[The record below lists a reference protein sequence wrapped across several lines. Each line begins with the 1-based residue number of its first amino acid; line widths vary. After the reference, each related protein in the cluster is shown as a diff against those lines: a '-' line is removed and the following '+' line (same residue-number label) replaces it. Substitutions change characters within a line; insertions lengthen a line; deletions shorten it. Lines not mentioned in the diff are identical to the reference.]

1 MKYNIRVILESKEDV
16 IRNIEINSNC
26 LLSELHY
33 YLIECFDLNKNE
45 LASFYTT
52 NNELEIIDEIPLISF
67 EDRGSNM
74 QNTKLEVVLDE
85 HSNNLIYVYDYM
97 KMWRFLIELKSKEED
112 FDFKKCL
119 SKIGKMPKEA
129 PEINFSLENQNDDE
143 DGIEDEY
150 Y

>member
-16 IRNIEINSNC
+16 IRDIEINSDC

-52 NNELEIIDEIPLISF
+52 NNELEIIDEIPLVSF
-67 EDRGSNM
+67 EDKSLNM
-74 QNTKLEVVLDE
+74 ENTKLEIVLDE
-85 HSNNLIYVYDYM
+85 HNNNLIYVHDYM
-97 KMWRFLIELKSKEED
+97 KMWRFLIELKSKDVD
-112 FDFKKCL
+112 FNIKKCV

-129 PEINFSLENQNDDE
+129 PEINFYQENKNEDE
-143 DGIEDEY
+143 DGIEEEY

>member
-16 IRNIEINSNC
+16 IRDIEINSDC

-52 NNELEIIDEIPLISF
+52 NNELEIIDEIPLVSF
-67 EDRGSNM
+67 EDIGPNM
-74 QNTKLEVVLDE
+74 ENTKLEIVLDE
-85 HSNNLIYVYDYM
+85 HNNNLIYVHDYL
-97 KMWRFLIELKSKEED
+97 KMWRFLIEFKSKDVD
-112 FDFKKCL
+112 FNIKKCV

-129 PEINFSLENQNDDE
+129 PEINFYQENKNEDE
-143 DGIEDEY
+143 DGIEEEY

>member
-129 PEINFSLENQNDDE
+129 PEINFSLENQNNDE

>member
-16 IRNIEINSNC
+16 IRDIEINSDC

-52 NNELEIIDEIPLISF
+52 NNELEIIDEIPLVSF
-67 EDRGSNM
+67 EDRGPDM
-74 QNTKLEVVLDE
+74 ENTKLEIVLDE
-85 HSNNLIYVYDYM
+85 HNNNLIYVHDYM
-97 KMWRFLIELKSKEED
+97 KMWRFLIELKSKDVD
-112 FDFKKCL
+112 FNIKKCV

-129 PEINFSLENQNDDE
+129 PEINFYQENKNEDE
-143 DGIEDEY
+143 DGIEEEY

>member
-16 IRNIEINSNC
+16 IRDIEINSDC

-52 NNELEIIDEIPLISF
+52 NNELEIIDEIPLVSF
-67 EDRGSNM
+67 EDIGPNM
-74 QNTKLEVVLDE
+74 ENTKLEIVLDE
-85 HSNNLIYVYDYM
+85 HNNNLIYVHDYM
-97 KMWRFLIELKSKEED
+97 KMWRFLIELKSKDVD
-112 FDFKKCL
+112 FNIKKCV

-129 PEINFSLENQNDDE
+129 PEINFYQENKNEDE
-143 DGIEDEY
+143 DGIEEEY

>member
-16 IRNIEINSNC
+16 IRNIEINSDC

-97 KMWRFLIELKSKEED
+97 KMWRFLIELKSKEEN
-112 FDFKKCL
+112 FDFKKCIN
-119 SKIGKMPKEA
+119 KIGEMPKEA
-129 PEINFSLENQNDDE
+129 PEINFIEENQNE
-143 DGIEDEY
+143 NEEGIDDEY

>member
-16 IRNIEINSNC
+16 IRNIEINSDC

-52 NNELEIIDEIPLISF
+52 NNELEINDEIPLISF

-85 HSNNLIYVYDYM
+85 HNNNLIYVYDYM

-129 PEINFSLENQNDDE
+129 PEINFSLENQNNDE
-143 DGIEDEY
+143 EGIEDEY

>member
-16 IRNIEINSNC
+16 IRDIEVNSDC

-52 NNELEIIDEIPLISF
+52 NDELEIIDEIPLLSF
-67 EDRGSNM
+67 EDRSPNM
-74 QNTKLEVVLDE
+74 ENTKLEIVLDE
-85 HSNNLIYVYDYM
+85 HNNNLIYVHDYL
-97 KMWRFLIELKSKEED
+97 KMWRFLIELKSKD
-112 FDFKKCL
+112 VGFNIKNCV

-129 PEINFSLENQNDDE
+129 PEINFYQENKNEDE

>member
-16 IRNIEINSNC
+16 IRDIEINSDC

-33 YLIECFDLNKNE
+33 YLIECFDLNENE

-52 NNELEIIDEIPLISF
+52 NNELEIIDEIPLVSF
-67 EDRGSNM
+67 EDRGPNM
-74 QNTKLEVVLDE
+74 ENTKLEIVLDE
-85 HSNNLIYVYDYM
+85 HNNNLIYVHDYM
-97 KMWRFLIELKSKEED
+97 KMLRFLIELKSKD
-112 FDFKKCL
+112 VNFNIKKCV

-129 PEINFSLENQNDDE
+129 PEINFYQENKNEDK
-143 DGIEDEY
+143 DGIEEEY

>member
-16 IRNIEINSNC
+16 IRNIEINSDC

-85 HSNNLIYVYDYM
+85 HNNNLIYVYDYM

-129 PEINFSLENQNDDE
+129 PEINFSIENQNEDE
-143 DGIEDEY
+143 EGIEDEY

>member
-16 IRNIEINSNC
+16 IRDIEINSDC

-52 NNELEIIDEIPLISF
+52 NDELEIIDEIPLVSF
-67 EDRGSNM
+67 EDIGPNM
-74 QNTKLEVVLDE
+74 ENTKLEIVLNE
-85 HSNNLIYVYDYM
+85 HNNNLIYVHDYM
-97 KMWRFLIELKSKEED
+97 KMWRFLIELKSKDVD
-112 FDFKKCL
+112 FNIKKCV

-129 PEINFSLENQNDDE
+129 PEINFYQENKNEDE
-143 DGIEDEY
+143 DGIEEEY
-150 Y
+150 H

>member
-16 IRNIEINSNC
+16 IRNIEINSDC

-52 NNELEIIDEIPLISF
+52 NNELEINDEIPLISF

-85 HSNNLIYVYDYM
+85 HNNNLIYVYDYM

-143 DGIEDEY
+143 EGIEDEY

>member
-16 IRNIEINSNC
+16 IRDIEINSDC

-52 NNELEIIDEIPLISF
+52 NDELEIIDEISLLSF
-67 EDRGSNM
+67 EDRSPNM
-74 QNTKLEVVLDE
+74 ENTKLEIVLDE
-85 HSNNLIYVYDYM
+85 HNNNLIYVHDYM
-97 KMWRFLIELKSKEED
+97 KMWRFLIELKSKDVD
-112 FDFKKCL
+112 FNIKKCV

-129 PEINFSLENQNDDE
+129 PEINFYQENKNEDE
-143 DGIEDEY
+143 DGIEEEY

>member
-16 IRNIEINSNC
+16 IRDIEINSDC

-52 NNELEIIDEIPLISF
+52 NNELEIIDEIPLVSF
-67 EDRGSNM
+67 EDIGTNM
-74 QNTKLEVVLDE
+74 ENTKLEIVLDE
-85 HSNNLIYVYDYM
+85 HNNNLIYVHDYM
-97 KMWRFLIELKSKEED
+97 KMWRFLIELKSKDVD
-112 FDFKKCL
+112 FNIKKCV

-129 PEINFSLENQNDDE
+129 PEINFYQENKNEDE
-143 DGIEDEY
+143 DGIEEEY

>member
-16 IRNIEINSNC
+16 IRDIEINSDC

-52 NNELEIIDEIPLISF
+52 NDELEIIDEIPLLSF
-67 EDRGSNM
+67 EDRSPNM
-74 QNTKLEVVLDE
+74 ENTKLEIVLDK
-85 HSNNLIYVYDYM
+85 HNNNLIYVHDYM
-97 KMWRFLIELKSKEED
+97 KMWRFLIELKSKDVD
-112 FDFKKCL
+112 FNIKKCV

-129 PEINFSLENQNDDE
+129 PEINFYQENKNEDE
-143 DGIEDEY
+143 DGIEEEY

>member
-16 IRNIEINSNC
+16 IRDIEINSDC

-33 YLIECFDLNKNE
+33 YLIECFNLNKNE

-52 NNELEIIDEIPLISF
+52 NDELEIIDEIPLVSF
-67 EDRGSNM
+67 EDKSPNM
-74 QNTKLEVVLDE
+74 ENTKLEIVLDE
-85 HSNNLIYVYDYM
+85 HNNNLIYVHDYM
-97 KMWRFLIELKSKEED
+97 KMWRFLIELKSKDVD
-112 FDFKKCL
+112 FNIKKCV

-129 PEINFSLENQNDDE
+129 PEINFYQENKNEDE
-143 DGIEDEY
+143 DGIEEEY

>member
-1 MKYNIRVILESKEDV
+1 MKYNIRVILEAKEDV
-16 IRNIEINSNC
+16 IRDIEINSDC

-67 EDRGSNM
+67 ENRGTNM
-74 QNTKLEVVLDE
+74 ENTKLEIVLDE
-85 HSNNLIYVYDYM
+85 HNNNLIYVHDYM
-97 KMWRFLIELKSKEED
+97 KMWRFLIELKSKDVD
-112 FDFKKCL
+112 FNIKKCV

-129 PEINFSLENQNDDE
+129 PEINFYQENKNEDE
-143 DGIEDEY
+143 DGIEEEY

>member
-16 IRNIEINSNC
+16 IRDIEINSDC

-33 YLIECFDLNKNE
+33 YLIECFDLNENE

-52 NNELEIIDEIPLISF
+52 NNELEIIDEIPLVSF
-67 EDRGSNM
+67 EDIGPNM
-74 QNTKLEVVLDE
+74 ENTKLEIVLDE
-85 HSNNLIYVYDYM
+85 HNNNLIYVHDYM
-97 KMWRFLIELKSKEED
+97 KMWRFLIELKSKDIE
-112 FDFKKCL
+112 FNIKKCV

-129 PEINFSLENQNDDE
+129 PEINFYQENKNEDE
-143 DGIEDEY
+143 DGIEEEY

>member
-16 IRNIEINSNC
+16 IRDIEINSDC

-52 NNELEIIDEIPLISF
+52 NNELEIIDEIPLVTF
-67 EDRGSNM
+67 EDIGPNM
-74 QNTKLEVVLDE
+74 ENTKLEIVLDE
-85 HSNNLIYVYDYM
+85 HNNNLIYVHDYM
-97 KMWRFLIELKSKEED
+97 KMWRFLIELKSKDVD
-112 FDFKKCL
+112 FNIKKCV

-129 PEINFSLENQNDDE
+129 PEINFYEENKNEDE
-143 DGIEDEY
+143 DGIEEEY

>member
-16 IRNIEINSNC
+16 IRDIEINSDC

-52 NNELEIIDEIPLISF
+52 NNELEIIDEIPLVSF
-67 EDRGSNM
+67 EDRGPNM
-74 QNTKLEVVLDE
+74 ENTKLEIVLDE
-85 HSNNLIYVYDYM
+85 HNNNLIYVHDYM
-97 KMWRFLIELKSKEED
+97 KMWRFLIELKSKDVE
-112 FDFKKCL
+112 FNIKKCV

-129 PEINFSLENQNDDE
+129 PEINFYQENKNEDE
-143 DGIEDEY
+143 DGIEEEY

>member
-16 IRNIEINSNC
+16 IRDIEINSDC

-45 LASFYTT
+45 LASFYTI
-52 NNELEIIDEIPLISF
+52 NNELEIIDEIPLVSF
-67 EDRGSNM
+67 EDRGPNM
-74 QNTKLEVVLDE
+74 ENTKLEIVLDE
-85 HSNNLIYVYDYM
+85 HNNNLIYVHDYM
-97 KMWRFLIELKSKEED
+97 KMLRFLIELKSKD
-112 FDFKKCL
+112 VNFNIKKCV

-129 PEINFSLENQNDDE
+129 PEINFYQENKNEDE
-143 DGIEDEY
+143 DGIEEEY

>member
-1 MKYNIRVILESKEDV
+1 MKYNIRVILESKEDI
-16 IRNIEINSNC
+16 IRNIEINSDC

-67 EDRGSNM
+67 EDRSSNM

-85 HSNNLIYVYDYM
+85 HNNNLIYVYDYM
-97 KMWRFLIELKSKEED
+97 KMWRFLIELKNKEED

-129 PEINFSLENQNDDE
+129 PEINFSLENQNEDE
-143 DGIEDEY
+143 EGIEDEY

>member
-16 IRNIEINSNC
+16 IRDIEINSGC

-52 NNELEIIDEIPLISF
+52 NDELEIIDEIPLVSF
-67 EDRGSNM
+67 EDRSPNM
-74 QNTKLEVVLDE
+74 ENTKLEIVLDE
-85 HSNNLIYVYDYM
+85 HNNNLIYVHDYM
-97 KMWRFLIELKSKEED
+97 KMWRFLIELKSKDVD
-112 FDFKKCL
+112 FNIKKCV

-129 PEINFSLENQNDDE
+129 PEINFYQENKNEDE
-143 DGIEDEY
+143 DGIEEEY
-150 Y
+150 H

>member
-16 IRNIEINSNC
+16 IRNIEINSDC

-52 NNELEIIDEIPLISF
+52 NNELEINDEIPLISF
-67 EDRGSNM
+67 EDRSSNM
-74 QNTKLEVVLDE
+74 QNTKLEVVLGE
-85 HSNNLIYVYDYM
+85 HNNNLIYVYDYM

-119 SKIGKMPKEA
+119 SKIGEMPKEA
-129 PEINFSLENQNDDE
+129 PEINFSLENQNEDE
-143 DGIEDEY
+143 EGIEDEY

>member
-16 IRNIEINSNC
+16 IRNIEINSDC

-52 NNELEIIDEIPLISF
+52 NNEIEIIDEIPLISF

-85 HSNNLIYVYDYM
+85 HNNNLIYVYDYM

-129 PEINFSLENQNDDE
+129 PEINFSLENQNEDE
-143 DGIEDEY
+143 EGIEDEY

>member
-16 IRNIEINSNC
+16 IRDIEINSDC

-52 NNELEIIDEIPLISF
+52 NDELEIIDEIPLVSF
-67 EDRGSNM
+67 EDRSPNM
-74 QNTKLEVVLDE
+74 ENTKLEIVLDE
-85 HSNNLIYVYDYM
+85 HNNNLIYVHDYM
-97 KMWRFLIELKSKEED
+97 KMWRFLIELKSKDVD
-112 FDFKKCL
+112 FNIKKCV

-129 PEINFSLENQNDDE
+129 PEINFYQENKNEDE

>member
-16 IRNIEINSNC
+16 IRNIEINSDC

-33 YLIECFDLNKNE
+33 YLIECLDLNKNE

-67 EDRGSNM
+67 KDRSSNM

-85 HSNNLIYVYDYM
+85 HNNNLIYVYDYM

-129 PEINFSLENQNDDE
+129 PEINFSLENQNNYE
-143 DGIEDEY
+143 EGTEDEY

>member
-16 IRNIEINSNC
+16 IRDIEINSDC

-52 NNELEIIDEIPLISF
+52 NNELAIIDEIPLVSF
-67 EDRGSNM
+67 EDIGPNM
-74 QNTKLEVVLDE
+74 ENTKLEIVLDE
-85 HSNNLIYVYDYM
+85 HNNNLIYVHDYM
-97 KMWRFLIELKSKEED
+97 KMWRFLIELKSKDVD
-112 FDFKKCL
+112 FNIKKCV
-119 SKIGKMPKEA
+119 SKIGKMPNEA
-129 PEINFSLENQNDDE
+129 PEINFYEENKNEDE
-143 DGIEDEY
+143 DGIEEEY

>member
-16 IRNIEINSNC
+16 IRNIEINSDC

-129 PEINFSLENQNDDE
+129 PEINFSLENQNNDE

>member
-16 IRNIEINSNC
+16 IRDIEINSDC

-52 NNELEIIDEIPLISF
+52 NNELEIIDEIPLVSF
-67 EDRGSNM
+67 EDKSPNM
-74 QNTKLEVVLDE
+74 ENTKLEIVLDE
-85 HSNNLIYVYDYM
+85 HNNNLIYVHDYM
-97 KMWRFLIELKSKEED
+97 KMWRFLIELKSKD
-112 FDFKKCL
+112 VDFKIKKCV

-129 PEINFSLENQNDDE
+129 PEINFYQENKNEDE
-143 DGIEDEY
+143 DGIEEEY

>member
-16 IRNIEINSNC
+16 IRDIEINSDC

-52 NNELEIIDEIPLISF
+52 NNELEIIDEIPLVSF
-67 EDRGSNM
+67 EDIGPNM
-74 QNTKLEVVLDE
+74 ENTKLEIVLDE
-85 HSNNLIYVYDYM
+85 QNNNLIYVHDYM
-97 KMWRFLIELKSKEED
+97 KMWRFLIELKSKDVD
-112 FDFKKCL
+112 FNIKKCV

-129 PEINFSLENQNDDE
+129 PEINFYEENKNEDE
-143 DGIEDEY
+143 DGIEEEY